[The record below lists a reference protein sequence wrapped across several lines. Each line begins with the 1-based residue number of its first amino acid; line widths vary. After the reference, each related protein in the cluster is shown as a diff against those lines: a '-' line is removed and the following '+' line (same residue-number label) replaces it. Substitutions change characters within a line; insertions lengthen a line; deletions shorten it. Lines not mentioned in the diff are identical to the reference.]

1 MSIDGTR
8 AERLIIA
15 AALAGLVLRLAF
27 GLGYWVHRPLTHDE
41 REYLAL
47 AKNLSLGKGFTYDEP
62 IGGGDTV
69 RFGRAPGYPVFLALL
84 GVGATNVDATP
95 ARVKIAQSVVGS
107 VGVWLIGIIARRTSG
122 SRAGIAAAAIAA
134 LYPPLIWI
142 CAYVFSEALSST
154 VALAAVVLLN
164 RSLDGAALRPA
175 QGVPEQRRGTAID
188 GNVNRSI
195 VVAAFAAGVTTGI
208 AILIRP
214 AIVFFIPI
222 AAMWLIIRRRWLV
235 GTLLV
240 AGAIAV
246 VGPWTVR
253 NVRLYHRLVFVASE
267 GGVTFWTG
275 NHPLATGEGDMAAN
289 PAIKIA
295 DIEFR
300 KRHPGLTSEEL
311 EPLYYREAI
320 DYIIAHPVWWLG
332 LVLKKAFYTIA
343 PLGPSY
349 ALHSAL
355 YRGWSIASYLML
367 LPFAALGAFAWRRRP
382 HPPEALFSLAASAV
396 LVCLL
401 FFPQERFR
409 IPIID
414 PTLIVCAASWYGLRS
429 RETIKT

>member
-1 MSIDGTR
+1 MSIDETR

-15 AALAGLVLRLAF
+15 AALVGLVLRLAF

-41 REYLAL
+41 REYLGL
-47 AKNLSLGKGFTYDEP
+47 ARNLSLGKGFTYDEP
-62 IGGGDTV
+62 IGPGDTL
-69 RFGRAPGYPVFLALL
+69 RFGRAPGYPVFLSL
-84 GVGATNVDATP
+84 VGAGTANVEATP
-95 ARVKIAQSVVGS
+95 ARVKIVQSLVGAL
-107 VGVWLIGIIARRTSG
+107 GVWLIGTIARRAGG
-122 SRAGIAAAAIAA
+122 SRAGVAAAAIAA
-134 LYPPLIWI
+134 AYPPLVWI

-154 VALAAVVLLN
+154 VALGAVVLLN
-164 RSLDGAALRPA
+164 RALDRTESDSNA
-175 QGVPEQRRGTAID
+175 RRAIMMA
-188 GNVNRSI
+188 SI
-195 VVAAFAAGVTTGI
+195 AAGLTTGF

-222 AAMWLIIRRRWLV
+222 VAVWLMVRRRWAV
-235 GTLLV
+235 AAMMV

-253 NVRLYHRLVFVASE
+253 NVHVYHRLVFVASE

-275 NHPLATGEGDMAAN
+275 NHPLAHGEGDMAAN

-300 KRHPGLTSEEL
+300 RRHPGLTPEEL

-320 DYIIAHPVWWLG
+320 DYVIAHPVWWFG
-332 LVLKKAFYTIA
+332 LLLKKAFYTVA
-343 PLGPSY
+343 PVGPSY

-355 YRGWSIASYLML
+355 YRSWSIASYLIL
-367 LPFAALGAFAWRRRP
+367 LPFAAFGAAAWRRRS
-382 HPPEALFSLAASAV
+382 HPPEALFPLAASAV

-414 PTLIVCAASWYGLRS
+414 PTLIVCAGCWYGLRS
-429 RETIKT
+429 RERIET

>member
-1 MSIDGTR
+1 MCIDATR

-47 AKNLSLGKGFTYDEP
+47 ARNLAIGNGFTYDEP
-62 IGGGDTV
+62 IGAGDTL
-69 RFGRAPGYPVFLALL
+69 RFGRAPGYPVFLAL
-84 GVGATNVDATP
+84 VGAGTAAVDATP
-95 ARVKIAQSVVGS
+95 TRVKIAQSVVGS
-107 VGVWLIGIIARRTSG
+107 LGVWLIGTIARRA
-122 SRAGIAAAAIAA
+122 AGGRVGVAAAAIAA
-134 LYPPLIWI
+134 TYPPLVWI

-154 VALAAVVLLN
+154 VGLAAVVLLN
-164 RSLDGAALRPA
+164 RALDRSGLRQA
-175 QGVPEQRRGTAID
+175 QGGDEKRRAAINASANRSTVVTAI
-188 GNVNRSI
+188 
-195 VVAAFAAGVTTGI
+195 AAGMTTGA

-222 AAMWLIIRRRWLV
+222 TVVWLIVRRRGVIAALI
-235 GTLLV
+235 V
-240 AGAIAV
+240 AGALVV
-246 VGPWTVR
+246 VGPWTAR
-253 NVRLYHRLVFVASE
+253 NARIYHRLVFVASE

-289 PAIKIA
+289 PAIKVA

-300 KRHPGLTSEEL
+300 RQHPGLTPEEL
-311 EPLYYREAI
+311 EPLYYRDAI
-320 DYIIAHPVWWLG
+320 RYIIAHPVWWVG
-332 LVLKKAFYTIA
+332 LLLKKGFYTIM
-343 PLGPSY
+343 PVGPSY

-355 YRGWSIASYLML
+355 YRGWSIASYLIL
-367 LPFAALGAFAWRRRP
+367 LPFAALGGAAWRRRS

-414 PTLIVCAASWYGLRS
+414 PTLIVCAAFWYGLRS
-429 RETIKT
+429 RETIET

>member
-1 MSIDGTR
+1 MSIDTPR

-47 AKNLSLGKGFTYDEP
+47 ARNLSLGKGFTYDEP
-62 IGGGDTV
+62 IGAADTL
-69 RFGRAPGYPVFLALL
+69 RFGRAPGYPVFLAL
-84 GVGATNVDATP
+84 VGAGTTNVDATP
-95 ARVKIAQSVVGS
+95 ARVKIAQSLVGS
-107 VGVWLIGIIARRTSG
+107 LGVWLIGTIARR
-122 SRAGIAAAAIAA
+122 AGGPHAGVAAATIAAA
-134 LYPPLIWI
+134 YPPLVWI

-154 VALAAVVLLN
+154 VALAAIVLLN
-164 RSLDGAALRPA
+164 RALDRKAAS
-175 QGVPEQRRGTAID
+175 

-195 VVAAFAAGVTTGI
+195 VITAIAAGVTTGI

-222 AAMWLIIRRRWLV
+222 VVLWLAVRRRWV
-235 GTLLV
+235 IAAMIV
-240 AGAIAV
+240 AGTIAI
-246 VGPWTVR
+246 VGPWTLR
-253 NVRLYHRLVFVASE
+253 NVHMYHRLVFVASE

-275 NHPLATGEGDMAAN
+275 NHPLASGEGDMAAN

-300 KRHPGLTSEEL
+300 RQHPGLTPEEL
-311 EPLYYREAI
+311 EPLYYRDAI
-320 DYIIAHPVWWLG
+320 DYIAAHPVWWLG
-332 LVLKKAFYTIA
+332 LVLKKVFFTVA
-343 PLGPSY
+343 PLGRSY
-349 ALHSAL
+349 TLHSAL
-355 YRGWSIASYLML
+355 YRVFSIASYLIL
-367 LPFAALGAFAWRRRP
+367 LPFAAVGAAAWRLRP
-382 HPPEALFSLAASAV
+382 HPPEALFPLAASAI

-414 PTLIVCAASWYGLRS
+414 PTLIVCTGFWYGFRRMRQS
-429 RETIKT
+429 TPDC